1 MEERALLGPE
11 VRLRQLIEF
20 IAQDRDT
27 PEELRALAQDAVAEI
42 LFLFAE
48 EPQGQAM
55 NVAVEK

>member
-1 MEERALLGPE
+1 MEERALLGPK

-27 PEELRALAQDAVAEI
+27 PEELRGLAQDAVTEI
-42 LFLFAE
+42 LHIFAK

-55 NVAVEK
+55 NVAL